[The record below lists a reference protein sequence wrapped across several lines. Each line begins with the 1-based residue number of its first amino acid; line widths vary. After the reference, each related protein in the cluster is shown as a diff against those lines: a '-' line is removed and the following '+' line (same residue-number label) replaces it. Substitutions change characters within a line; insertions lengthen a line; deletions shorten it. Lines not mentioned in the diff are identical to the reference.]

1 MANKKKELSFE
12 DAVKALEQTVK
23 SMESGDLGLDDL
35 LADFEK
41 GIGLLRLC
49 EQKLAEAEGRI
60 EVLTKA
66 EISKGSAAKETSDAD
81 NDEADMADGDLVPS
95 PENEPELPF

>member
-1 MANKKKELSFE
+1 MANNDMNFETALKE
-12 DAVKALEQTVK
+12 LEQTVK
-23 SMESGDLGLDDL
+23 DMESGDLGLDEL

-49 EQKLAEAEGRI
+49 EKKLAEAEGRI

-66 EISKGSAAKETSDAD
+66 EIAA
-81 NDEADMADGDLVPS
+81 
-95 PENEPELPF
+95 ENEDEPMFSDLEEELPF

>member
-12 DAVKALEQTVK
+12 EAIKALDETVK
-23 SMESGDLGLDDL
+23 RMESGDLGLDEL
-35 LADFEK
+35 LCDFET

-49 EQKLAEAEGRI
+49 EKKLAEAEGRI

-66 EISKGSAAKETSDAD
+66 EIAAGTGVAESLDDGGKLPE
-81 NDEADMADGDLVPS
+81 DE
-95 PENEPELPF
+95 EKLPF

>member
-1 MANKKKELSFE
+1 MASKNKELSFE
-12 DAVKALEQTVK
+12 AAVKELEQTVK
-23 SMESGDLGLDDL
+23 DMESGELGLDDL

-49 EQKLAEAEGRI
+49 EKKLGEAESRI

-66 EISKGSAAKETSDAD
+66 EIVSASVPATTDPEK
-81 NDEADMADGDLVPS
+81 DELEPVS
-95 PENEPELPF
+95 VNENEAEFPF

>member
-1 MANKKKELSFE
+1 MASKKQEISFE
-12 DAVKALEQTVK
+12 EAVKNLEQTVK
-23 SMESGDLGLDDL
+23 NMENGDLGLDEL

-49 EQKLAEAEGRI
+49 EKKLAEAEGRI

-66 EISKGSAAKETSDAD
+66 ETSAEPALSEGNDKDFDGLEPPPSEDD
-81 NDEADMADGDLVPS
+81 DEAD
-95 PENEPELPF
+95 LPF

>member
-1 MANKKKELSFE
+1 MSFE
-12 DAVKALEQTVK
+12 EAVKELEQTVK
-23 SMESGDLGLDDL
+23 DMESGDLGLDEL

-49 EQKLAEAEGRI
+49 EKKLAEAEGRV

-66 EISKGSAAKETSDAD
+66 EITAALDR
-81 NDEADMADGDLVPS
+81 EAQDDGDDSIEDTKASLVD
-95 PENEPELPF
+95 EPKLPF

>member
-1 MANKKKELSFE
+1 MASKKKEMSFE
-12 DAVKALEQTVK
+12 EAVKELEQTVK
-23 SMESGDLGLDDL
+23 DMESGDLGLDEL

-49 EQKLAEAEGRI
+49 EKKLAEAEGRV

-66 EISKGSAAKETSDAD
+66 EITAALDR
-81 NDEADMADGDLVPS
+81 EAQDDGDDSIEDTKASLVD
-95 PENEPELPF
+95 EPKLPF